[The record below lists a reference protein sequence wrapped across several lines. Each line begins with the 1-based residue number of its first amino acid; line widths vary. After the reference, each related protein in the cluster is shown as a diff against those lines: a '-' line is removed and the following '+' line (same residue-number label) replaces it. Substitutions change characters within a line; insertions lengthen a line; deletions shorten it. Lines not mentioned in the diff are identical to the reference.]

1 MQARSGFLLWVILLT
16 FSFFSLQVSAQTPDT
31 AVVRG
36 SVVDQSHAVVAG
48 ADITITSQRT
58 GLKRTVQTDASGKFS
73 VSGLPIGGEYEISAQ
88 KQGFALATSNVTVIG
103 GATAEMDFQLSPAQ
117 DKTEITVTGA
127 VGEVRTDLPQIG
139 DRLGTQQIE
148 ETPLLNRRITY
159 LPMLNAAN
167 RPAINQGDVF
177 MNQNL
182 FTTNG
187 TGRRQAWFEVDGG
200 NSVDL
205 WGRQTIFTNLPL
217 DAVDEMNVLT
227 SPFSAEYGSSAGS
240 AINIVTRSGG
250 DHYHGSVLGNFRPAA
265 TAADLWGF
273 TAGNATSGNQLT
285 SDELYQ
291 PAFSFGGPIGNT
303 GSTHFFT
310 AGEYSWENK
319 VSPITNTLEPGGF
332 EGKYRD
338 WMALARLDHQFN
350 SNNNLFLRLNAD
362 HFVDTN
368 PNGTVGGQSLPSVD
382 RIFRRN
388 TYTVELGDT
397 AVLAPN
403 WLNNARAEFELASPI
418 TQFNPVIYGTQFVVP
433 IPGAG
438 TFTSGTSQSAL
449 LLNHQYELNDTIA
462 TTLGR
467 HSIRFGGQV
476 IHSRTGGDSKEF
488 GGPIYLGRFTYNCSQ
503 TAAICEAPSYLDD
516 INNVANYTQS
526 YGNADYVVDDTLWAL
541 FVQDDI
547 RVRQN
552 LTVNLGLRY
561 EQQTFTD
568 SHKNFGPRV
577 GFVWDPRSDGRMV
590 FRGGFGIYYSQIVDN
605 SEANYAL
612 TGPTGVF
619 NYTAAPGQ
627 VGFPDSIEDAPLPQF
642 PAGATVPL
650 RSLYIRPGDV
660 SYYNQFFPVS
670 TLVGYQ
676 SGLWSPYTEQWTF
689 GMENQLAR
697 NWVLSMDYVG
707 AHSVKINRPLDLDPP
722 SSLIRTAQGQ
732 SRTAQ
737 VANCQR
743 PLWIDFYQQN
753 GLTCDTSSNQGK
765 PTSVPI
771 PAYSVIQGDVN
782 DGYLFYNALDVNLS
796 HRFSRN
802 LQMLA
807 SYVWS
812 HAIDNVDPDIPGQNP
827 NDPLLAGSLENGN
840 AIFDQRHRFV
850 LSGVYV
856 APLKINIG
864 GVGTFGSGLPYNIT
878 TGTTNSGDT
887 GATTDRPVANGTV
900 IGRNAGHGR
909 PIYDVSPFIEREFPL
924 VAERVKLNLRAEAF
938 NVLNHPNFA
947 GYNGI
952 YGNNSTPASG
962 FGSPATGITNQLP
975 ARSLQFQVKLTF

>member
-1 MQARSGFLLWVILLT
+1 M
-16 FSFFSLQVSAQTPDT
+16 
-31 AVVRG
+31 
-36 SVVDQSHAVVAG
+36 
-48 ADITITSQRT
+48 
-58 GLKRTVQTDASGKFS
+58 
-73 VSGLPIGGEYEISAQ
+73 
-88 KQGFALATSNVTVIG
+88 
-103 GATAEMDFQLSPAQ
+103 
-117 DKTEITVTGA
+117 
-127 VGEVRTDLPQIG
+127 
-139 DRLGTQQIE
+139 
-148 ETPLLNRRITY
+148 
-159 LPMLNAAN
+159 
-167 RPAINQGDVF
+167 
-177 MNQNL
+177 
-182 FTTNG
+182 
-187 TGRRQAWFEVDGG
+187 
-200 NSVDL
+200 
-205 WGRQTIFTNLPL
+205 
-217 DAVDEMNVLT
+217 
-227 SPFSAEYGSSAGS
+227 
-240 AINIVTRSGG
+240 
-250 DHYHGSVLGNFRPAA
+250 
-265 TAADLWGF
+265 
-273 TAGNATSGNQLT
+273 
-285 SDELYQ
+285 
-291 PAFSFGGPIGNT
+291 
-303 GSTHFFT
+303 
-310 AGEYSWENK
+310 
-319 VSPITNTLEPGGF
+319 
-332 EGKYRD
+332 
-338 WMALARLDHQFN
+338 
-350 SNNNLFLRLNAD
+350 
-362 HFVDTN
+362 
-368 PNGTVGGQSLPSVD
+368 
-382 RIFRRN
+382 
-388 TYTVELGDT
+388 
-397 AVLAPN
+397 
-403 WLNNARAEFELASPI
+403 
-418 TQFNPVIYGTQFVVP
+418 
-433 IPGAG
+433 
-438 TFTSGTSQSAL
+438 
-449 LLNHQYELNDTIA
+449 
-462 TTLGR
+462 
-467 HSIRFGGQV
+467 
-476 IHSRTGGDSKEF
+476 
-488 GGPIYLGRFTYNCSQ
+488 
-503 TAAICEAPSYLDD
+503 
-516 INNVANYTQS
+516 
-526 YGNADYVVDDTLWAL
+526 
-541 FVQDDI
+541 
-547 RVRQN
+547 
-552 LTVNLGLRY
+552 
-561 EQQTFTD
+561 
-568 SHKNFGPRV
+568 
-577 GFVWDPRSDGRMV
+577 
-590 FRGGFGIYYSQIVDN
+590 
-605 SEANYAL
+605 
-612 TGPTGVF
+612 
-619 NYTAAPGQ
+619 
-627 VGFPDSIEDAPLPQF
+627 
-642 PAGATVPL
+642 
-650 RSLYIRPGDV
+650 